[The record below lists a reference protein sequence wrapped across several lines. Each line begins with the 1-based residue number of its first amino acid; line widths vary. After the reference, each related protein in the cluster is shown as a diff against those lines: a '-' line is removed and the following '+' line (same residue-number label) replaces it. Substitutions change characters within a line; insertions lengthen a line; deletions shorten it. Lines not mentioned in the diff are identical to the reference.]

1 MRGEEIVEY
10 TMRNLASDLATTL
23 YIDGDYEHARLLCK
37 QFIWAVEALL
47 LVRKMRENG
56 VVFLLQRE
64 K

>member
-10 TMRNLASDLATTL
+10 TMRNLASDLATTV

-47 LVRKMRENG
+47 VVRKMREDG
-56 VVFLLQRE
+56 VVMSLRR
-64 K
+64 

>member
-37 QFIWAVEALL
+37 MFIWAVEALL
-47 LVRKMRENG
+47 IVRKMRSDG
-56 VVFLLQRE
+56 VVFIYKRQ
-64 K
+64 

>member
-23 YIDGDYEHARLLCK
+23 YIDGDYEHAKLLCK

-47 LVRKMRENG
+47 TLRKMRSDG
-56 VVFLLQRE
+56 LVLPLRRS
-64 K
+64 

>member
-37 QFIWAVEALL
+37 LFIWAVEALVL
-47 LVRKMRENG
+47 LRKMREDG
-56 VVFLLQRE
+56 VVLSVER
-64 K
+64 

>member
-37 QFIWAVEALL
+37 MVIWAVEALL
-47 LVRKMRENG
+47 IVRKMRSDG
-56 VVFLLQRE
+56 VVFIYKRQ
-64 K
+64 

>member
-47 LVRKMRENG
+47 TLRKMRSDG
-56 VVFLLQRE
+56 LVLPLRRS
-64 K
+64 

>member
-47 LVRKMRENG
+47 TLRKMRSEG
-56 VVFLLQRE
+56 VVFIYKRQ
-64 K
+64 